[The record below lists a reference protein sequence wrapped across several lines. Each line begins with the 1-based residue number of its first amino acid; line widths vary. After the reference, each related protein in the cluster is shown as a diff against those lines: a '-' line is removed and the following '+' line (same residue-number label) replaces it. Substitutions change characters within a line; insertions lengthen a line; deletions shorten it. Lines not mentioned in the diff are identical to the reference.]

1 VRKFT
6 CQKIDPIKSPIKSFG
21 GVITSSPFEAFDA
34 YEVERGL
41 PKDFIRT
48 INATNPNT
56 NAWAQF
62 ESSEID
68 ADAFDRLFA
77 AETRAAG
84 HEIPG
89 KEVLAL
95 LSGNIRP
102 RMINVLK
109 TCKAHFKIACIT
121 NNVKSGAGPGMA
133 PSSKKA
139 QQVAEVMA
147 LFDHV
152 VESSELGIRKPNPRI
167 YEFACEAIGVRAA
180 NCVFLDDLGINL
192 KPARVQGMQTIKVIS
207 EAQAIDELA
216 TITGL
221 AMPSA

>member
-1 VRKFT
+1 MPNDLEAVLW
-6 CQKIDPIKSPIKSFG
+6 DFG
-21 GVITSSPFEAFDA
+21 GVITSSPFEAFTA
-34 YEVERGL
+34 YEARNGL

-48 INATNPNT
+48 INATNPDS

-68 ADAFDRLFA
+68 ADTFDSLFA
-77 AETRAAG
+77 AEAKAAG

-95 LSGNIRP
+95 LSGEIRP

-133 PSSKKA
+133 RSSKKA
-139 QQVAEVMA
+139 EQVAEVMA

-167 YEFACEAIGVRAA
+167 YEIACEAIGVAA
-180 NCVFLDDLGINL
+180 SRCVFLDDLGINL
-192 KPARVQGMQTIKVIS
+192 KPARAQGMQTIKVVS
-207 EAQAIDELA
+207 ESQAIAELQK
-216 TITGL
+216 ITGL
-221 AMPSA
+221 ELPSS